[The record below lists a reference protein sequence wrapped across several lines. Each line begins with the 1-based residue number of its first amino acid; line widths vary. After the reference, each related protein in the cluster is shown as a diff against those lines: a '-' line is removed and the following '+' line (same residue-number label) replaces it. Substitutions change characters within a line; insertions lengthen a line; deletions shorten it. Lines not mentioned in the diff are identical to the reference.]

1 VNVIVNGKLNA
12 VLRFFRAILS
22 CILIVVQ
29 ILNMALTGSLTE
41 KRVQDDGY
49 SASLPVYERDF
60 YRAKI
65 LSDGYYESYWIEP
78 LHILT
83 STPLDGVEAN
93 WCYGGLLSLTY
104 KLAKI
109 DDSYIEK
116 CATVVEGL
124 RYYRRK
130 VGRNFDGY
138 SYFRSIFKETTVTGV
153 AYDDNMW
160 LARDLIGLYELTGE
174 TKYLDLAIEIADY
187 LIRSAFVDLDP
198 QMFIDFG
205 YEAERGMPLGGF
217 FWDDHHDAIH
227 ACSNGPAVQLLAALY
242 RLTGNEIYLEH
253 AVKSFNFLRFLV
265 RWDGVLHDQMRFL
278 KDGFNNIIGIKGPAG
293 PPFSYNSGA
302 PITGAIELYKVTG
315 EEEYLSIAR
324 YWAASAHAYFAM
336 DSHVEGIKR
345 YPTINIWFNA
355 ILLNGFLA
363 LEPYSPEDCAVYINS
378 MQASIDYAY
387 DNFLT
392 PSRPFFGPFLPDD
405 WVGGWGHQDPKDM
418 WVLNAGAQ
426 AEIYATLAYYNMPK
440 TD

>member
-1 VNVIVNGKLNA
+1 VNINFDA
-12 VLRFFRAILS
+12 IRHFFRTVLS

-29 ILNMALTGSLTE
+29 IFNMALTGSLTE
-41 KRVQDDGY
+41 KRVEDNGY
-49 SASLPVYERDF
+49 SAGLPVYERNV

-83 STPLDGVEAN
+83 STPLYGVEAN

-138 SYFRSIFKETTVTGV
+138 SCFRSVFKERTIKSV

-198 QMFIDFG
+198 QIFIDFG
-205 YEAERGMPLGGF
+205 YEAEIGMPLGGF
-217 FWDDHHDAIH
+217 YWDDRHDAIH

-242 RLTGNEIYLEH
+242 RLTGKEIYLEH
-253 AVKSFNFLRFLV
+253 AVKSFNFLTFLV
-265 RWDGVLHDQMRFL
+265 RDDGVLHDQMRFF
-278 KDGFNNIIGIKGPAG
+278 KDGWNNIIGIKGPAG
-293 PPFSYNSGA
+293 PAYTYNSGV

-315 EEEYLSIAR
+315 EEKYLDTAK
-324 YWAASAHAYFAM
+324 YWAASAHECFAK
-336 DSHVEGIKR
+336 DTSVEGVKS
-345 YPTINIWFNA
+345 YQTVNVWFNA

-363 LEPYSPEDCAVYINS
+363 LEPYYPEECAVYINS

-387 DNFLT
+387 DNH
-392 PSRPFFGPFLPDD
+392 FFPGRRFCGPFIPED
-405 WVGGWGHQDPKDM
+405 WVGGWGNQDPKDT
-418 WVLNAGAQ
+418 WVLKAGAQ
-426 AEIYATLAYYNMPK
+426 AEIFATLAYYNITK